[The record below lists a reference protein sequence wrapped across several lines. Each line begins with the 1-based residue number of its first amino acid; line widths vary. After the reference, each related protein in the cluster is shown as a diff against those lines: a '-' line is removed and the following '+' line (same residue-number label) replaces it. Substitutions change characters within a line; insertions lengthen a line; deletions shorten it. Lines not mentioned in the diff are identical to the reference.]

1 MVVQSFF
8 SRLLQ
13 VISMEL
19 RWKLALNLIAII
31 IGIFI
36 AYSAPGLEVQA
47 QVVLAILLVSMVL
60 WFSELIPLHVT
71 ALLAAFLLVAVA
83 GFPPAEVYNPFF
95 EPVIVLLLGGFV
107 LARALQ
113 KHGLDEYIALK
124 FLKRT
129 GSSPNKFLFGI
140 MVVTAF
146 LSMWISNTASAAVI
160 LPIGIVILSKNKLK
174 PLKSNFGKALVLG
187 IAFSATVGGIGTLV
201 GSTPN
206 VIAAKFLNESG
217 IEFGFVDWMWYGVP
231 MVIVLI
237 PIIWVVLTRVYKPEI
252 KKLKTIPFDK
262 KLNKKQKSVLV
273 IFAITVLMW
282 LTTGLHGIPANTV
295 SLIPIIL
302 LYLTGLLNTKDFSKI
317 NWAVLILIGG
327 GLTLGLAMNSVGLDI
342 LFANILQTLIINQPI
357 FFVFVIIGLFA
368 IFMTIF
374 ASNTAA
380 AAVMI
385 PVMIPLALSLGLDV
399 RTIVIIAAIGVSLDF
414 IVPVGTP
421 PSAIAYSSGFV
432 RVKDMVK
439 AGVILAFLGVV
450 ALASLA
456 LLYW

>member
-1 MVVQSFF
+1 M
-8 SRLLQ
+8 
-13 VISMEL
+13 
-19 RWKLALNLIAII
+19 
-31 IGIFI
+31 
-36 AYSAPGLEVQA
+36 
-47 QVVLAILLVSMVL
+47 
-60 WFSELIPLHVT
+60 
-71 ALLAAFLLVAVA
+71 
-83 GFPPAEVYNPFF
+83 
-95 EPVIVLLLGGFV
+95 
-107 LARALQ
+107 
-113 KHGLDEYIALK
+113 
-124 FLKRT
+124 
-129 GSSPNKFLFGI
+129 
-140 MVVTAF
+140 
-146 LSMWISNTASAAVI
+146 
-160 LPIGIVILSKNKLK
+160 
-174 PLKSNFGKALVLG
+174 
-187 IAFSATVGGIGTLV
+187 
-201 GSTPN
+201 
-206 VIAAKFLNESG
+206 
-217 IEFGFVDWMWYGVP
+217 
-231 MVIVLI
+231 
-237 PIIWVVLTRVYKPEI
+237 
-252 KKLKTIPFDK
+252 
-262 KLNKKQKSVLV
+262 
-273 IFAITVLMW
+273 
-282 LTTGLHGIPANTV
+282 
-295 SLIPIIL
+295 
-302 LYLTGLLNTKDFSKI
+302 
-317 NWAVLILIGG
+317 LILIGG